1 MRGSCRTV
9 LAICLIMGAWGHLP
23 AHALSPLF
31 DPETMMPVSEIRR
44 GMQAMSKTVFQGVEI
59 TEFNL
64 EILGVLEKAQL
75 GHDIILARV
84 LDGPIIQR
92 QSGII
97 AGMSGSPVYINGRL
111 IGAIAYRWAFEREPM
126 AGITTIDSMLR
137 AFDNQQVTGQ
147 TEVPARGATIGG
159 RHVTK
164 MQVVSHQQSVK
175 FTDADTLAMRPVA
188 PLISCAGFSSD
199 TMKHLRGFFGDY
211 GLKVVAGPGAMRN
224 PIDTELVPGAP
235 IGIQLVS
242 GDFDISAAGT
252 VTYRDG
258 DRLLAFG
265 HPMMK
270 LGQTQMPVTTA
281 WVHDI
286 MPGLDFSYRF
296 SSSMKP
302 AGTMIQDTGWS
313 IAAQLGELPEMIP
326 AVFTIHNQDTGISRT
341 FDLQV
346 ANNKAITGFLLTT
359 CALSTIEAAYDAGAE
374 GMVEVDFT
382 VEGEEGT
389 RISRRDISYY
399 TGDPSFAVLME
410 LMSAI
415 SLLEENRFQPQQ
427 ITKVTVEVTI
437 NNQDETAFIEDVY
450 AEEPVARAGESV
462 VLHVLLRPDSGQLV
476 DKIIKLPMPLDLPK
490 SKLRIAVGG
499 GSGARRYRAR
509 VGLLLPEFADLPS
522 LIEDFEVQERANQL
536 LVAAGIPIAGLR
548 IGPVRLNNL
557 PESVRDAFAV
567 PSRSNIAVGF
577 SELSVSRDT
586 PWVIYGDALLVLP
599 TEDRTGARA
608 KVVVPT
614 KPSVMPLGLEQIP
627 SPPVAYSREGI
638 AKSLWWAVSGLRP
651 QAAWR
656 LSPVERPPWLSDF
669 TKKAIEADSEEPTE
683 AEAPAEE
690 ENEEEEEE
698 EPEKDEGNVIRHP
711 SVWSQTSAKDFQTG
725 ELRGVGIGS
734 RGSLILAPQWEEMH
748 RFTDDL
754 IRTMAVDSGNNLYL
768 GATGGGQV
776 YKFSG
781 QQLDKYYETD
791 QFAVTALAVATDG
804 TLYAGTAPAGQLFAI
819 TAPDE
824 GRLLCKLP
832 ADYIWDLELADDG
845 RIWAATGPEGIIYQ
859 VDKDGQ
865 FSVYMDLPQSHV
877 LALASDGDGLWAG
890 TSQPG
895 CVYRIARQGQAVS
908 LLEVDDSD
916 ITSLTVTETGQLY
929 AASAPKGYI
938 YRIGPDDK
946 VTKVYED
953 KANGVYALLATGGEV
968 YAGTQPQ
975 GRILSIL
982 DDQHYTIIHQDEK
995 AGPILSLAAITDGTI
1010 YAAGSN
1016 PTQLLS
1022 GRLAEAG
1029 TFTSAILDAKRPSQW
1044 GRIRWT
1050 AEGDEDSKITARCR
1064 SGNSTDPD
1072 DGTWSVWSRPYDSG
1086 GSIDIPPARYLQYR
1100 LGIQRSE
1107 GNLVPRIDRVAITY
1121 LPANQR
1127 PTLKVKQPEEGAA
1140 LHETVEVKWD
1150 ADDSDKDTL
1159 SATIYLRPAG
1169 QTEWEEIAGPLQ
1181 ESSYELDTTTK
1192 QPGEYDLK
1200 ITVSDEPSNPQTA
1213 KSTELVLRAMI
1224 LDNEEPTL
1232 RLGEPSR
1239 PGEEDIVVIAGSAFD
1254 KHSGVAGVSWQAN
1267 GDDNWYG
1274 AAAADGMYGDS
1285 FESFTIRT
1293 TQVAAEATTL
1303 LVRARDRAGN
1313 VTDETVELPWAA
1325 ENGEESEEAQ
1335 AAEELPQESGS
1346 AEN

>member
-1 MRGSCRTV
+1 MRGLCRTV
-9 LAICLIMGAWGHLP
+9 LAICLIMSALPHLP
-23 AHALSPLF
+23 AHARSELF
-31 DPETMMPVSEIRR
+31 DPNTMMPVSEIRR
-44 GMQAMSKTVFQGVEI
+44 GMQAVSKTVFQGVEI

-64 EILGVLEKAQL
+64 EILGILEKADL

-111 IGAIAYRWAFEREPM
+111 IGAIAYRWAFEREPI
-126 AGITTIDSMLR
+126 AGITTIDAMLGG
-137 AFDNQQVTGQ
+137 FENLPTTDQ
-147 TEVPARGATIGG
+147 TAASARGAIVGG
-159 RHVTK
+159 RYVTK
-164 MQVVSHQQSVK
+164 MQVVSHHQSVK
-175 FTDADTLAMRPVA
+175 FTDTETLAMQPVA
-188 PLISCAGFSSD
+188 PLISCAGFSSNA
-199 TMKHLRGFFGDY
+199 MKHLRGFFDEY
-211 GLKVVAGPGAMRN
+211 GLKAVVGPGAMGN
-224 PIDTELVPGAP
+224 PVDTELVPGAP
-235 IGIQLVS
+235 VGVQLVA

-270 LGQTQMPVTTA
+270 LGQTQIPVTTA

-302 AGTMIQDTGWS
+302 VGTMLQDTGWS
-313 IAAQLGELPEMIP
+313 IAARLGEPPGMIP
-326 AVFTIHNQDTGISRT
+326 AVFTIHNQDTGISRN

-374 GMVEVDFT
+374 GMVEVSFT
-382 VEGEEGT
+382 VEGKEGA
-389 RISRRDISYY
+389 RISRRNISYY

-427 ITKVTVEVTI
+427 IMRVTVEATI

-450 AEEPVARAGESV
+450 AEEPVARAGEPV
-462 VLHVLLRPDSGQLV
+462 VLHVLLRPDSGELV

-509 VGLLLPEFADLPS
+509 VGLLLPEFAELAS
-522 LIEDFEVQERANQL
+522 LIEDFETQERANQL

-557 PESVRDAFAV
+557 PESVRDGFAV

-577 SELSVSRDT
+577 SELSVSQDT

-608 KVVVPT
+608 KVAVPT
-614 KPSVMPLGLEQIP
+614 KPSVTPLLPEQIP
-627 SPPVAYSREGI
+627 SPLAAYSREGI
-638 AKSLWWAVSGLRP
+638 AKSLWWAASALRP
-651 QAAWR
+651 QAAWG
-656 LSPVERPPWLSDF
+656 LSPGERSSWLPDF
-669 TKKAIEADSEEPTE
+669 TEKPNEADTEEPTE
-683 AEAPAEE
+683 AETPEKT
-690 ENEEEEEE
+690 ENEEEEE
-698 EPEKDEGNVIRHP
+698 EPEKDEGKVVRQP
-711 SVWSQTSAKDFQTG
+711 SVWSQTSAEDFQTG

-734 RGSLILAPQWEEMH
+734 RGSLILAPQWEELH
-748 RFTDDL
+748 RFTDEL
-754 IRTMAVDSGNNLYL
+754 IRTMVVDSGNNLYL

-776 YKFSG
+776 YKFAG

-791 QFAVTALAVATDG
+791 QFAVTALAVDTDG
-804 TLYAGTAPAGQLFAI
+804 TLYAGTAPDGQLFAI
-819 TAPDE
+819 TAQDE
-824 GRLLCKLP
+824 GKLLCELP
-832 ADYIWDLELADDG
+832 ADYIWDLELANDG
-845 RIWAATGPEGIIYQ
+845 HIWAATGPEGIIYQ

-865 FSVYMDLPQSHV
+865 FSVYTDLPQSHV
-877 LALASDGDGLWAG
+877 LTLASNGDGLWAG

-895 CVYRIARQGQAVS
+895 CVYRIARRGQAVS
-908 LLEVDDSD
+908 LLEIDDSD

-995 AGPILSLAAITDGTI
+995 AGPILSLAASTDGTV

-1016 PTQLLS
+1016 PAQLLS

-1044 GRIRWT
+1044 GRIRWV
-1050 AEGDEDSKITARCR
+1050 AEGDEDGRITARCR

-1072 DGTWSVWSRPYDSG
+1072 DGTWSVWSRPYGSG
-1086 GSIDIPPARYLQYR
+1086 ECIDIPPARYLQYR
-1100 LGIQRSE
+1100 FNIQRSADK
-1107 GNLVPRIDRVAITY
+1107 LVPRIDRVAINY
-1121 LPANQR
+1121 LPANRR

-1150 ADDSDKDTL
+1150 ADDSDEDTL

-1192 QPGEYDLK
+1192 QPGQYDLK

-1213 KSTELVLRAMI
+1213 KSTELVLRGMI

-1232 RLGEPSR
+1232 RLGEVSR
-1239 PGEEDIVVIAGSAFD
+1239 PGEEDMVVIAGSAFD

-1293 TQVAAEATTL
+1293 TQVAAEATKL
-1303 LVRARDRAGN
+1303 LVRAWDRAGN
-1313 VTDETVELPWAA
+1313 VADETVELPWAA
-1325 ENGEESEEAQ
+1325 ENGEESEEAE
-1335 AAEELPQESGS
+1335 AVEELPQESGS
-1346 AEN
+1346 AKH